1 MAKESTQKKLER
13 VRPPRVNI
21 SYDVETGG
29 AIEMKEL
36 PFVMGV
42 LGDFSGQPVEPLAKL
57 KDRKFV
63 DVTLDNFDDV
73 LASMK
78 PHLAMS
84 VENKLSEDPN
94 AGKLGVDLTFKSL
107 DDFSPDAVARQVKP
121 LRELLDLRT
130 KLSDLRG
137 TLQGN
142 DKLEDILQS
151 TLGDADKMNK
161 LKAELGTDGGSDA

>member
-29 AIEMKEL
+29 AIEVKEL

-78 PHLAMS
+78 PHLAIS

-94 AGKLGVDLTFKSL
+94 TGKLGVDLTFKSL